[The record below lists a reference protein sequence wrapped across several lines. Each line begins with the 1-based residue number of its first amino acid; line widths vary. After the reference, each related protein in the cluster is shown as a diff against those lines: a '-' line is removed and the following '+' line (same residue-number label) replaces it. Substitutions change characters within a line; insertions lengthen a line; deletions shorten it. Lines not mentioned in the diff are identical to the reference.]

1 LISMPDLKRQGR
13 IPTDSKADESPKLAR
28 PTSSDYWFVSV
39 EAPRQ
44 WRLVSKRAHVRQTKT
59 FPTESEAKQFAKA
72 MLTDGMKIMA
82 GTLHPHQPTRRII
95 GSSEINQWIEENG
108 SR

>member
-1 LISMPDLKRQGR
+1 MPDLERRRR
-13 IPTDSKADESPKLAR
+13 ILAEFKAADGSPELSR
-28 PTSSDYWFVSV
+28 RTISDCWFVSV

-44 WRLVSKRAHVRQTKT
+44 WRLVSKRAHARQTKT
-59 FPTESEAKQFAKA
+59 FPTESEAKQFARA
-72 MLTDGMKIMA
+72 MLSDGMKIMA

-95 GSSEINQWIEENG
+95 GSSEINQWVEETG